1 MSPENSL
8 CKRKKEKGI
17 DVTRNDKCKERVHL
31 LIKDVHFKCQ
41 IITTSHIDLPFL
53 DKSSMRVCLRL
64 CLSWRK
70 FIMVISV
77 LLSSAEFSC
86 NEMSSKRKILYNR
99 LAIIKTQ
106 QVRPKEENKS
116 NSLTSN
122 NGKGGPIVC
131 SGLAMITSS
140 TKENQNG
147 QRSFETPFFKERNGK
162 MPLLLFMFNLLGKSH
177 IVDYLYCHSPQHE
190 QELPCTF
197 DSLWK
202 KEKKFNQIIILWKE
216 WMVLRWETG
225 IDAYLICSY
234 TFKYVYTLQC
244 KIFKLTF

>member
-17 DVTRNDKCKERVHL
+17 DVTRNDKSKERVRI
-31 LIKDVHFKCQ
+31 LIKDVHFKCH
-41 IITTSHIDLPFL
+41 IIKTSHIDLPFL

-70 FIMVISV
+70 FIKVINV

-147 QRSFETPFFKERNGK
+147 QRSFAKCLSYCLCSVYWANHTY
-162 MPLLLFMFNLLGKSH
+162 

-197 DSLWK
+197 DSLW
-202 KEKKFNQIIILWKE
+202 
-216 WMVLRWETG
+216 
-225 IDAYLICSY
+225 
-234 TFKYVYTLQC
+234 
-244 KIFKLTF
+244 

>member
-1 MSPENSL
+1 
-8 CKRKKEKGI
+8 
-17 DVTRNDKCKERVHL
+17 
-31 LIKDVHFKCQ
+31 
-41 IITTSHIDLPFL
+41 
-53 DKSSMRVCLRL
+53 
-64 CLSWRK
+64 
-70 FIMVISV
+70 MVISV

-99 LAIIKTQ
+99 LTIIKTQ

-140 TKENQNG
+140 TKENQNR
-147 QRSFETPFFKERNGK
+147 QRSFETSFFKERNGK
-162 MPLLLFMFNLLGKSH
+162 MPLLLFMSNLLGKSH

-197 DSLWK
+197 DSL
-202 KEKKFNQIIILWKE
+202 
-216 WMVLRWETG
+216 
-225 IDAYLICSY
+225 
-234 TFKYVYTLQC
+234 
-244 KIFKLTF
+244 

>member
-17 DVTRNDKCKERVHL
+17 DVTRNDKSKGSKGSKCKGSHTDQGCSLQVSDNW
-31 LIKDVHFKCQ
+31 K
-41 IITTSHIDLPFL
+41 TSHIDLPFL

-70 FIMVISV
+70 FIKVISV

-99 LAIIKTQ
+99 LAVIKTQ

-147 QRSFETPFFKERNGK
+147 QRSFAKC
-162 MPLLLFMFNLLGKSH
+162 LS
-177 IVDYLYCHSPQHE
+177 YC
-190 QELPCTF
+190 L
-197 DSLWK
+197 
-202 KEKKFNQIIILWKE
+202 
-216 WMVLRWETG
+216 
-225 IDAYLICSY
+225 CS
-234 TFKYVYTLQC
+234 VYWANHT
-244 KIFKLTF
+244 